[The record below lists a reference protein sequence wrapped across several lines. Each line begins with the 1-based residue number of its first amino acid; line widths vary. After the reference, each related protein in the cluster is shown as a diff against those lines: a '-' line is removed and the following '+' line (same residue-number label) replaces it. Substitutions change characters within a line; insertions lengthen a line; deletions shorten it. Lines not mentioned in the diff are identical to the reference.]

1 MSQINPSRHN
11 WCIRVRVARMWTV
24 SGTSKGRSFSG
35 MELVLVDEEVRHFT
49 YASDIFS
56 LVVAMRFS
64 IFGASGH
71 RHYSFHW
78 AKRHEQI
85 CQTSGGRSLLYDK
98 KISS

>member
-1 MSQINPSRHN
+1 MEYNLLSQINPSRHN

-56 LVVAMRFS
+56 LVFAM
-64 IFGASGH
+64 
-71 RHYSFHW
+71 
-78 AKRHEQI
+78 
-85 CQTSGGRSLLYDK
+85 
-98 KISS
+98 